1 MGFWGIRP
9 HSRAEVIG
17 GDALFRAASYRA
29 ARMGL
34 PRGGTALA
42 AGAVAVVFAAGCG
55 AKTDISKGVEDFNRT
70 LEPNGLTLECPKEV
84 SGGEGTKFDCTLRGT
99 RNGKSTTVQL
109 KIGKEEGDLVIDAAD
124 QKAFDTAR
132 QEVAGS

>member
-1 MGFWGIRP
+1 MR
-9 HSRAEVIG
+9 
-17 GDALFRAASYRA
+17 L
-29 ARMGL
+29 L
-34 PRGGTALA
+34 KGGTAV
-42 AGAVAVVFAAGCG
+42 AVALLIAGCG
-55 AKTDISKGVEDFNRT
+55 QKTDISKGIEDFNRT

-84 SGGEGTKFDCTLRGT
+84 KGGEGTQFECTLKGT
-99 RNGKSTTVQL
+99 RNGKSAPVML